1 MSRIEESIDVN
12 VPVRAAY
19 DQWTQFEDFPRFME
33 GVERVEQLDDTQLRW
48 TASIAGR
55 EKTWSAKITE
65 QEPDR
70 VVAWEST
77 EGARNAGIV
86 SFEDLAPA
94 ITRVNLVLEYEPDGA
109 IESAG
114 DALGVVERRVK
125 GDLGRFKEFIEGMG
139 SETGA
144 WRGRVEAGR
153 EVGS

>member
-12 VPVRAAY
+12 VPVRTAY

-33 GVERVEQLDDTQLRW
+33 GVERVEQLDDTRLRW

-70 VVAWEST
+70 VVGWEST
-77 EGARNAGIV
+77 EGARNAGTV
-86 SFEDLAPA
+86 SFEDLGPA

-114 DALGVVERRVK
+114 DALGMVERRVK
-125 GDLGRFKEFIEGMG
+125 GDVGRFKEFIEGMG
-139 SETGA
+139 GETGA